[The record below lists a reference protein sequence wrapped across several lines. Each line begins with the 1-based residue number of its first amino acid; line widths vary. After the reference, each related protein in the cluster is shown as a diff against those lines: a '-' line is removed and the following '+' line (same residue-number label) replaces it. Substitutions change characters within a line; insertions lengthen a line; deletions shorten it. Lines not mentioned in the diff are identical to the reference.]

1 MQSIWISSKKEAKLL
16 KMFTVWVPEGT
27 QGLEQQLGGPESWL
41 LFQNAEFR
49 AQHWDTGYLMV
60 ACNTSS

>member
-49 AQHWDTGYLMV
+49 AQH
-60 ACNTSS
+60 